1 MLSVLCRIYHNV
13 VYKRMNTAAKQ
24 SVMLRALPVELLTVK
39 RNISPPRAFDTAVVL
54 FAVLVCKNV
63 I

>member
-1 MLSVLCRIYHNV
+1 
-13 VYKRMNTAAKQ
+13 MNTAAEQ
-24 SVMLRALPVELLTVK
+24 SAMLRALPVELLTVK